1 MRPLIPLLL
10 DLLGAGL
17 FLAAVVVFV
26 GLAVRA

>member
-1 MRPLIPLLL
+1 MRPLLPLLL

-17 FLAAVVVFV
+17 FLTAVVVFV